1 MLLLWAHNWDSF
13 LYQLIVGGMIFA
25 AGIILPFKAHDVSL
39 KSHDD
44 KETLVWIFV
53 GTALFLAFVL
63 AWQIYAIKG

>member
-1 MLLLWAHNWDSF
+1 MLLLWAHNWNSF

-25 AGIILPFKAHDVSL
+25 AGIVLPFKAGDVSL

-44 KETLVWIFV
+44 KETLIWISV
-53 GTALFLAFVL
+53 GTGLFLAFVL